1 MKTLIRNIGLLATP
15 EGFCARRG
23 PAQGQLRLLNNA
35 WVLAEDGIIT
45 AVGHGEPPCGA
56 EQIIDGAGRLATP
69 GLADAHTHLIFGG
82 WRQDELADKLHGVP
96 YLDILARGGGIL
108 STVRATRAATEA
120 ELLEKGRRALLEM
133 QRFGVTACE
142 AKSGYGLETETELRQ
157 LRVIRQLGQECA
169 MDLAPTLLGAHAL
182 PPEYQA
188 DREGYLR
195 LLCEEMIPRAAVEGL
210 ARFCDVFCEEGVF
223 TVEEA
228 RRILLAGKAH
238 GLLPKLHADEI
249 HPIGGSQLAGE
260 LGAVSA
266 EHLIVCPEEG
276 MERMARGG
284 VIACLL
290 PCTSLYLGARFAP
303 ARRLVEKGVAVAIA
317 TDFNPG
323 SCPCLNLQL
332 AMSLG
337 CLYYRLTP
345 EEVLTA
351 VTLNGAAAMGL
362 SGRLG
367 SVEPGKQCDLAL
379 WDAPDLNYL
388 CYRMG
393 SNLCASVIKNA
404 VRLF

>member
-23 PAQGQLRLLNNA
+23 PAQGQLRLLKNA
-35 WVLAEDGIIT
+35 WVLAEDGIIA
-45 AVGHGEPPCGA
+45 AVGQSEPPCGA

-195 LLCEEMIPRAAVEGL
+195 LLCEEMIPRAAAEGL

-238 GLLPKLHADEI
+238 GLLSKLHADEI

-276 MERMARGG
+276 IDSMARSG

-290 PCTSLYLGARFAP
+290 PCTSLYLGASFAP
-303 ARRLVEKGVAVAIA
+303 ARRLVEKGVAIAIA

-362 SGRLG
+362 AGRLG

>member
-45 AVGHGEPPCGA
+45 AVGQGEPPCGA

-195 LLCEEMIPRAAVEGL
+195 LLCEEMIPRAAAEGL

-223 TVEEA
+223 TAEES

-238 GLLPKLHADEI
+238 GLLSKLHADEI

-276 MERMARGG
+276 MDSMARNG

-290 PCTSLYLGARFAP
+290 PCTSLYLGASFAP
-303 ARRLVEKGVAVAIA
+303 ARRLVEKGVAIAIA

-362 SGRLG
+362 AGRLG

-393 SNLCASVIKNA
+393 SNLCTSVIKNA

>member
-23 PAQGQLRLLNNA
+23 PAQGQLRLLKNA

-45 AVGHGEPPCGA
+45 AVGQGEPPCGA
-56 EQIIDGAGRLATP
+56 EQIIDAEGRLATP

-157 LRVIRQLGQECA
+157 LRVIRQLGQQCS
-169 MDLAPTLLGAHAL
+169 MDLAATLLGAHAL

-195 LLCEEMIPRAAVEGL
+195 LLCEEMIPRAAAEGL

-276 MERMARGG
+276 MERMARSG

-290 PCTSLYLGARFAP
+290 PCTSLYLGASFAP
-303 ARRLVEKGVAVAIA
+303 ARRLVEKGVAIAIA

-351 VTLNGAAAMGL
+351 VTLNGAAAMEL
-362 SGRLG
+362 AGRLG

-393 SNLCASVIKNA
+393 SNLCASVIKKA

>member
-35 WVLAEDGIIT
+35 WVLAEDGIIA
-45 AVGHGEPPCGA
+45 AVGQGEPPCGA
-56 EQIIDGAGRLATP
+56 EQIIDAEGRLATP

-142 AKSGYGLETETELRQ
+142 AKSGYGLETESELRQ

-195 LLCEEMIPRAAVEGL
+195 LLCEEMIPRAAAEGL

-223 TVEEA
+223 TAEES

-276 MERMARGG
+276 MDSMARSG

-290 PCTSLYLGARFAP
+290 PCTSLYLGASFAP
-303 ARRLVEKGVAVAIA
+303 ARRLVEKGVAIAIA

-362 SGRLG
+362 AGRLG

-393 SNLCASVIKNA
+393 SNLCTSVIKNA

>member
-23 PAQGQLRLLNNA
+23 PAQGQLRLLKNA
-35 WVLAEDGIIT
+35 WVLAEDGIIA
-45 AVGHGEPPCGA
+45 AVGQGEPPCGA

-195 LLCEEMIPRAAVEGL
+195 LLCEEMIPRAAAEGL

-223 TVEEA
+223 TAEES

-276 MERMARGG
+276 MDSMARSG

-290 PCTSLYLGARFAP
+290 PCTSLYLGASFAP
-303 ARRLVEKGVAVAIA
+303 ARRLVEKGVAIAIA

-362 SGRLG
+362 AGRLG

>member
-35 WVLAEDGIIT
+35 WVLAEDGIIA
-45 AVGHGEPPCGA
+45 AVGQGEPPCGA
-56 EQIIDGAGRLATP
+56 EQVIDAEGRLATP

-120 ELLEKGRRALLEM
+120 ELLEKGRRTLLEM

-195 LLCEEMIPRAAVEGL
+195 LLCEEMIPRAAAEGL

-223 TVEEA
+223 TAEES

-276 MERMARGG
+276 MDSMARSG

-290 PCTSLYLGARFAP
+290 PCTSLYLGASFAP

-337 CLYYRLTP
+337 CLHYRLTP

-362 SGRLG
+362 AGRLG

-393 SNLCASVIKNA
+393 SNLCTSVIKNA

>member
-23 PAQGQLRLLNNA
+23 PAQGQLRLRNNA

-45 AVGHGEPPCGA
+45 AVGQGAPPCGA

-195 LLCEEMIPRAAVEGL
+195 LLCEEMIPRAAAEGL

-223 TVEEA
+223 TAEES

-276 MERMARGG
+276 MDSMARSG

-290 PCTSLYLGARFAP
+290 PCTSLYLGASFAP

-362 SGRLG
+362 AGRLG

>member
-23 PAQGQLRLLNNA
+23 PAQGQLRLLKNA

-45 AVGHGEPPCGA
+45 AVGQGAPPCGA
-56 EQIIDGAGRLATP
+56 EQVIDAEGRLATP

-195 LLCEEMIPRAAVEGL
+195 LLCEEMIPRAAAEGL

-223 TVEEA
+223 TAEES

-290 PCTSLYLGARFAP
+290 PCTSLYLGASFAP
-303 ARRLVEKGVAVAIA
+303 ARRLVEKGVAIAIA

-362 SGRLG
+362 AGRLG

-393 SNLCASVIKNA
+393 SNLCTSVIKNA

>member
-23 PAQGQLRLLNNA
+23 PAQGQLRLLKNA

-45 AVGHGEPPCGA
+45 AVGQGEPPCGA
-56 EQIIDGAGRLATP
+56 EQIIDAEGRLATP

-108 STVRATRAATEA
+108 STVRATRAATEG

-195 LLCEEMIPRAAVEGL
+195 LLCEEMIPRAAAEGL

-276 MERMARGG
+276 MERMARSG

-290 PCTSLYLGARFAP
+290 PCTSLYLGASFAP
-303 ARRLVEKGVAVAIA
+303 ARRLVEKGVAIAIA

-362 SGRLG
+362 AGRLG

-393 SNLCASVIKNA
+393 SNLCTSVIKNA

>member
-23 PAQGQLRLLNNA
+23 PAQGQLRLLKNA

-45 AVGHGEPPCGA
+45 AVGQGEPPCGA
-56 EQIIDGAGRLATP
+56 EQIIDAEGRLATP

-195 LLCEEMIPRAAVEGL
+195 LLCEEMIPRAAAEGL

-223 TVEEA
+223 TAEES

-276 MERMARGG
+276 MDSMARSG

-290 PCTSLYLGARFAP
+290 PCTSLYLGASFAP
-303 ARRLVEKGVAVAIA
+303 ARRLVEKGVAIAIA

-362 SGRLG
+362 AGRLG

-379 WDAPDLNYL
+379 WDAPDPNYL

-393 SNLCASVIKNA
+393 SNLCTSVIKNA

>member
-23 PAQGQLRLLNNA
+23 PAQGQLRLLKNA

-45 AVGHGEPPCGA
+45 AVGQGEPPCGA

-120 ELLEKGRRALLEM
+120 ELLEKGRRTLLEM

-169 MDLAPTLLGAHAL
+169 MNLAPTLLGAHAL

-195 LLCEEMIPRAAVEGL
+195 LLCEEMIPRAAAEGL

-223 TVEEA
+223 TAEES

-276 MERMARGG
+276 MDSMARSG

-290 PCTSLYLGARFAP
+290 PCTSLYLGASFAP
-303 ARRLVEKGVAVAIA
+303 ARRLVEKGVAIAIA

-362 SGRLG
+362 AGRLG

-393 SNLCASVIKNA
+393 SNLCTSVIKNA

>member
-45 AVGHGEPPCGA
+45 AVGQGEPPCGA

-108 STVRATRAATEA
+108 STVRATRAATEG

-195 LLCEEMIPRAAVEGL
+195 LLCEEMIPRAAAEGL

-223 TVEEA
+223 TAEES

-276 MERMARGG
+276 MDSMARSG

-303 ARRLVEKGVAVAIA
+303 ARRLVEKGVAIAIA

-362 SGRLG
+362 AGRLG

>member
-1 MKTLIRNIGLLATP
+1 MKTLIQNIGLLATP

-45 AVGHGEPPCGA
+45 AVGQGEPPCGA
-56 EQIIDGAGRLATP
+56 EQIIDAEGRLATP

-108 STVRATRAATEA
+108 STVRATRAATEG

-182 PPEYQA
+182 PPEYQN

-195 LLCEEMIPRAAVEGL
+195 LLCEEMIPRAAAEGL

-223 TVEEA
+223 TAEES

-266 EHLIVCPEEG
+266 EHLIVCPEDG
-276 MERMARGG
+276 MDSMARSG

-303 ARRLVEKGVAVAIA
+303 ARRLVEKGVAIAIA

-337 CLYYRLTP
+337 CLHYRLTP

-362 SGRLG
+362 AGRLG

-393 SNLCASVIKNA
+393 SNLCTSVIKNA

>member
-23 PAQGQLRLLNNA
+23 PAQGQLRLRNNA

-45 AVGHGEPPCGA
+45 AVGQGEPPCGA
-56 EQIIDGAGRLATP
+56 EQIIDAEGRLATP

-195 LLCEEMIPRAAVEGL
+195 LLCEEMIPRAAAEGL

-223 TVEEA
+223 TAEES

-276 MERMARGG
+276 MERMTRGG

-290 PCTSLYLGARFAP
+290 PCTSLYLGASFAP

-362 SGRLG
+362 AGRLG

-393 SNLCASVIKNA
+393 SNLCTSVIKNA

>member
-23 PAQGQLRLLNNA
+23 PAQGQLRLLKNA
-35 WVLAEDGIIT
+35 WVLAEDGIIA
-45 AVGHGEPPCGA
+45 AVGQGEPPCGA
-56 EQIIDGAGRLATP
+56 EQVIDAEGRLATP

-108 STVRATRAATEA
+108 STVRATRAATEG

-157 LRVIRQLGQECA
+157 LRVIRQLGRECA

-195 LLCEEMIPRAAVEGL
+195 LLCEEMIPRAAAEGL

-223 TVEEA
+223 TAEES

-276 MERMARGG
+276 MERMARSG

-303 ARRLVEKGVAVAIA
+303 ARRLVEKGVAIAIA

-362 SGRLG
+362 AGRLG

-393 SNLCASVIKNA
+393 SNLCTSVIKNA

>member
-23 PAQGQLRLLNNA
+23 PAQGQLRLRNNA
-35 WVLAEDGIIT
+35 WVLAEDGIIA
-45 AVGHGEPPCGA
+45 AVDQGEPPCGA
-56 EQIIDGAGRLATP
+56 EQVIDGAGRLATP

-157 LRVIRQLGQECA
+157 LRVIRQLGRECA

-182 PPEYQA
+182 PPEYQN

-195 LLCEEMIPRAAVEGL
+195 LLCEEMIPRAAEEGL
-210 ARFCDVFCEEGVF
+210 ALFCDVFCEEGVF
-223 TVEEA
+223 TAEES

-276 MERMARGG
+276 MDSMARGG

-362 SGRLG
+362 AGRLG

>member
-1 MKTLIRNIGLLATP
+1 MKTLIQNIGLLATP
-15 EGFCARRG
+15 GGFCARRG
-23 PAQGQLRLLNNA
+23 PAQGQLRLRNNA

-45 AVGHGEPPCGA
+45 ALGQGAPPCGA
-56 EQIIDGAGRLATP
+56 EQIIDAEGRLATP

-108 STVRATRAATEA
+108 STVRATRAATVA

-182 PPEYQA
+182 PPEYQN

-195 LLCEEMIPRAAVEGL
+195 LLCEEMIPRAAAEGL

-276 MERMARGG
+276 MDSMARSG

-303 ARRLVEKGVAVAIA
+303 ARRLVEKGVAIAIA

-362 SGRLG
+362 AGRLG

-393 SNLCASVIKNA
+393 SNLCTSVIKNA

>member
-23 PAQGQLRLLNNA
+23 PAQGQLRLRNNA
-35 WVLAEDGIIT
+35 WVLAEDGIIA
-45 AVGHGEPPCGA
+45 AVGQGEPPCGA
-56 EQIIDGAGRLATP
+56 EQVIDGAGRLATP

-157 LRVIRQLGQECA
+157 LRVIRQLGQQCA

-195 LLCEEMIPRAAVEGL
+195 LLCEEMIPRAAAEGL

-276 MERMARGG
+276 MDSMARSG

-290 PCTSLYLGARFAP
+290 PCTSLYLGASFAP
-303 ARRLVEKGVAVAIA
+303 ARRLVEKGVAIAIA

-362 SGRLG
+362 AGRLG

-393 SNLCASVIKNA
+393 SNLCTSVIKNA

>member
-23 PAQGQLRLLNNA
+23 PAQGQLRLLKNA

-45 AVGHGEPPCGA
+45 AVGQGEPPCGA
-56 EQIIDGAGRLATP
+56 EQIIDAEGRLATP

-108 STVRATRAATEA
+108 STVRATRAATEG

-157 LRVIRQLGQECA
+157 LRVIRQLGRECA

-182 PPEYQA
+182 PPEYQN

-195 LLCEEMIPRAAVEGL
+195 LLCEEMIPRAAAEGL

-223 TVEEA
+223 TAEES

-276 MERMARGG
+276 MDSMARSG

-362 SGRLG
+362 AGRLG
-367 SVEPGKQCDLAL
+367 SVEPGKQCDLTL

-393 SNLCASVIKNA
+393 SNLCTSVIKNA

>member
-23 PAQGQLRLLNNA
+23 PAQGQLRLLKNA
-35 WVLAEDGIIT
+35 WVLAEDGIIA
-45 AVGHGEPPCGA
+45 AVGQGEPPCGA
-56 EQIIDGAGRLATP
+56 EQIIDAEGRLATP

-195 LLCEEMIPRAAVEGL
+195 LLCEEMIPRAAAEGL

-276 MERMARGG
+276 MERMARSG

-290 PCTSLYLGARFAP
+290 PCTSLYLGASFAP
-303 ARRLVEKGVAVAIA
+303 ARRLVEKGVAIAIA

-362 SGRLG
+362 AGRLG

-393 SNLCASVIKNA
+393 SNLCTSVIKNA

>member
-23 PAQGQLRLLNNA
+23 PAQGQLRLLKNA

-45 AVGHGEPPCGA
+45 AVGQGAPPCGA
-56 EQIIDGAGRLATP
+56 EQIIDAEGRLATP

-195 LLCEEMIPRAAVEGL
+195 LLCEEMIPRAASEGL

-223 TVEEA
+223 TEEES

-276 MERMARGG
+276 MDSMARSG

-290 PCTSLYLGARFAP
+290 PCTSLYLGASFAP
-303 ARRLVEKGVAVAIA
+303 ARRLVEKGVAIAIA

-362 SGRLG
+362 AGRLG

-393 SNLCASVIKNA
+393 SNLCTSVIKNA

>member
-35 WVLAEDGIIT
+35 WVLAEDGIIA
-45 AVGHGEPPCGA
+45 AVGQGEPPCGA
-56 EQIIDGAGRLATP
+56 EQIIDAEGRLATP

-142 AKSGYGLETETELRQ
+142 AKSGYGLETESELRQ

-195 LLCEEMIPRAAVEGL
+195 LLCEEMIPRAAAEGL

-223 TVEEA
+223 TAEES

-276 MERMARGG
+276 MDSMARSG

-290 PCTSLYLGARFAP
+290 PCTSLYLGASFAP
-303 ARRLVEKGVAVAIA
+303 ARRLVEKGVAIAIA

-362 SGRLG
+362 AGRLG

-393 SNLCASVIKNA
+393 SNLCTSVIKKA

>member
-35 WVLAEDGIIT
+35 WVLAEDGIIA
-45 AVGHGEPPCGA
+45 AVGQGEPPCGA
-56 EQIIDGAGRLATP
+56 EQIIDAEGRLATP

-157 LRVIRQLGQECA
+157 LRVIRQLGQQCA
-169 MDLAPTLLGAHAL
+169 MDLAATLLGAHAL

-195 LLCEEMIPRAAVEGL
+195 LLCEEMIPRAAAEGL

-223 TVEEA
+223 TAEES

-362 SGRLG
+362 AGRLG

>member
-35 WVLAEDGIIT
+35 WVLAEDGIIA
-45 AVGHGEPPCGA
+45 AVGQGEPPCGA
-56 EQIIDGAGRLATP
+56 EQIIDAEGRLATP

-108 STVRATRAATEA
+108 STVRATRAATEG

-182 PPEYQA
+182 PPEYQN

-195 LLCEEMIPRAAVEGL
+195 LLCEEMIPRAAAEGL

-223 TVEEA
+223 TVEES

-276 MERMARGG
+276 MDSMARSG

-290 PCTSLYLGARFAP
+290 PCTSLYLGASFAP
-303 ARRLVEKGVAVAIA
+303 ARRLVEKGVAIAIA

-362 SGRLG
+362 AGRLG

>member
-23 PAQGQLRLLNNA
+23 PAQGQLRLRNNA

-45 AVGHGEPPCGA
+45 AVGQSEPPCGA
-56 EQIIDGAGRLATP
+56 EQVIDAEGRLATP

-157 LRVIRQLGQECA
+157 LRVIRQLGQQCS
-169 MDLAPTLLGAHAL
+169 MDLAATLLGAHAL

-195 LLCEEMIPRAAVEGL
+195 LLCEEMIPRAAAEGL

-223 TVEEA
+223 TAEES

-249 HPIGGSQLAGE
+249 YPIGGSQLAGE

-276 MERMARGG
+276 MDSMARSG

-290 PCTSLYLGARFAP
+290 PCTSLYLGASFAP
-303 ARRLVEKGVAVAIA
+303 ARRLVEKGVAIAIA

-362 SGRLG
+362 AGRLG

>member
-15 EGFCARRG
+15 EGLCARRG
-23 PAQGQLRLLNNA
+23 PAQGQLRLRNNA

-45 AVGHGEPPCGA
+45 AVGQGEPPCGA
-56 EQIIDGAGRLATP
+56 EQIIDAEGRLATP

-108 STVRATRAATEA
+108 STVRATRAATEG

-182 PPEYQA
+182 PPEYQN

-195 LLCEEMIPRAAVEGL
+195 LLCEEMIPRAAEGL

-223 TVEEA
+223 TAEES

-276 MERMARGG
+276 MDSMARSG

-303 ARRLVEKGVAVAIA
+303 ARRLVEKGVAIAIA

-362 SGRLG
+362 AGRLG

>member
-35 WVLAEDGIIT
+35 WVLAEDGIIA
-45 AVGHGEPPCGA
+45 AVGQGEPPCGA
-56 EQIIDGAGRLATP
+56 EQIIDAEGRLATP

-142 AKSGYGLETETELRQ
+142 AKSGYGLETESELRQ

-195 LLCEEMIPRAAVEGL
+195 LLCEEMIPRAAAEGL

-223 TVEEA
+223 TAEES

-276 MERMARGG
+276 MDSMARSG

-290 PCTSLYLGARFAP
+290 PCTSLYLGASFAP
-303 ARRLVEKGVAVAIA
+303 ARRLVEKGVAIAIA

-337 CLYYRLTP
+337 CLHYRLTP

-362 SGRLG
+362 AGRLG

-393 SNLCASVIKNA
+393 SNLCTSVIKNA

>member
-35 WVLAEDGIIT
+35 WVLAEDGIIA
-45 AVGHGEPPCGA
+45 AVGQGEPPCGA
-56 EQIIDGAGRLATP
+56 EQIIDAEGRLATP

-108 STVRATRAATEA
+108 STVRATRAATET

-195 LLCEEMIPRAAVEGL
+195 LLCEEMIPRAAAEGL

-223 TVEEA
+223 TAEES

-276 MERMARGG
+276 MDSMARSG

-290 PCTSLYLGARFAP
+290 PCTSLYLGASFAP
-303 ARRLVEKGVAVAIA
+303 ARRLVEKGVAIAIA

-362 SGRLG
+362 AGRLG

-393 SNLCASVIKNA
+393 SNLCASVIKKA

>member
-35 WVLAEDGIIT
+35 WVLAEDGIIA
-45 AVGHGEPPCGA
+45 AVGQGEPPCGA
-56 EQIIDGAGRLATP
+56 EQIIDAEGRLATP

-195 LLCEEMIPRAAVEGL
+195 LLCEEMIPRAAAEGL

-223 TVEEA
+223 TAEES

-276 MERMARGG
+276 MDSMARSG

-290 PCTSLYLGARFAP
+290 PCTSLYLGASFAP
-303 ARRLVEKGVAVAIA
+303 ARRLVEKGVAIAIA

-362 SGRLG
+362 AGRLG

-393 SNLCASVIKNA
+393 SNLCTSVIKNA